1 MSGLRDIAV
10 TVEPGYRTGNVLPL
24 LHEIRHALERLVS
37 IDETTV
43 IDLGSI
49 PLAPG
54 ELESLEAA
62 LGTGEVRSELDAVGP
77 SEIRETAFPGVW
89 LITHRNANDEIAG
102 RFIEVTRVPAILASQ
117 DPDIRRAVEALGE
130 RLADGETNATDMGV

>member
-10 TVEPGYRTGNVLPL
+10 TVEPGYTTGNVLPL

-62 LGTGEVRSELDAVGP
+62 LGTGEVRAELDALGP

>member
-1 MSGLRDIAV
+1 MSSLDDI
-10 TVEPGYRTGNVLPL
+10 TVQVETGYRTGNVLPL
-24 LHEIRHALERLVS
+24 LHEIRHALERLLRE
-37 IDETTV
+37 DQTTV

-54 ELESLEAA
+54 EFEAIEAA
-62 LGTGEVRSELDAVGP
+62 LGTGEVRAELDALGP

-102 RFIEVTRVPAILASQ
+102 RFIEVTRAPDILASQ
-117 DPDIRRAVEALGE
+117 EPDIRRAVEALGE
-130 RLADGETNATDMGV
+130 RLADGETHATDMGV

>member
-37 IDETTV
+37 ADETTV

-54 ELESLEAA
+54 ELESLESA
-62 LGTGEVRSELDAVGP
+62 LGTGEVRAELDALGP

-117 DPDIRRAVEALGE
+117 DPDIRRAVAALGE
-130 RLADGETNATDMGV
+130 RLADGGTNATDMGV